1 MIYLDVTSAAVS
13 PMNTGVQRSIRGI
26 YQSLEEDCA
35 QTHTHGV
42 RPMRW
47 DFSGRC
53 YAALSGREGRFL
65 TTPFA
70 NYNRAAAWPGFG
82 GWLAGKEA
90 FRDRWTHKRRRMTMD
105 VLLKE
110 EDTLLIPDL
119 CWDTRIH
126 SWERISRLPGKKV
139 AFFHDAMPLRIKGQ
153 PLSKDKLFAEYVRKL
168 GFMDRVICVSQEV
181 EQDLLH
187 FWKEYGV
194 VPTRTKVLPWPVQFH
209 GERPRNVPNQA
220 SGKLIYVSRL
230 RLRKNHLVLLEAC
243 DLLWGKGRT
252 FSLDLIGVADTLVDT
267 HRILSRV
274 RQSASNGRPVRWL
287 RHVSDEGLHEA
298 YRDSAFTLFPSRM
311 EGFGLPILE
320 SLWHGRP
327 VICGSNGAIGEVSA
341 GGGCLQVDQNDPVDL
356 ARGIQSLLDDKELYN
371 RLHREAST
379 REFHSWADYRGE
391 MLSAIESL
399 VAA

>member
-1 MIYLDVTSAAVS
+1 
-13 PMNTGVQRSIRGI
+13 
-26 YQSLEEDCA
+26 
-35 QTHTHGV
+35 
-42 RPMRW
+42 MRW

-53 YAALSGREGRFL
+53 YATLSGREGRFL
-65 TTPFA
+65 TEPFA
-70 NYNRAAAWPGFG
+70 NYNRAAAWPGLG

-90 FRDRWTHKRRRMTMD
+90 FRDRWTHKSRRMPMD

-126 SWERISRLPGKKV
+126 SWERISQLPGKKV
-139 AFFHDAMPLRIKGQ
+139 AVFHDAMPLRIKGQ
-153 PLSKDKLFAEYVRKL
+153 PLSKDKLFAEYVKKL
-168 GFMDRVICVSQEV
+168 GFMDLVICVSQEV

-187 FWKEYGV
+187 FWKEYEV
-194 VPTRTKVLPWPVQFH
+194 VPARTMVLPWPVQFH

-220 SGKLIYVSRL
+220 SAKLIYVSRL

-243 DLLWGKGRT
+243 DLLWGRGRT

-267 HRILSRV
+267 HRIMRRV
-274 RQSASNGRPVRWL
+274 RQSASRGRPVRWL
-287 RHVSDEGLHEA
+287 RHVSDEGLHQA

-356 ARGIQSLLDDKELYN
+356 ANGIESLLEDRDLYS
-371 RLHREAST
+371 RLQTEASK
-379 REFHSWADYRGE
+379 RKFCSWADYRGE

-399 VAA
+399 VAV

>member
-13 PMNTGVQRSIRGI
+13 AMNTGVQRSIRGI
-26 YQSLEEDCA
+26 HRCLSESHA
-35 QTHTHGV
+35 V
-42 RPMRW
+42 RPVRW

-53 YAALSGREGRFL
+53 YAVLSRREGRFL
-65 TTPFA
+65 TEPFA
-70 NYNRAAAWPGFG
+70 DYRRAAAWPGFAG
-82 GWLAGKEA
+82 CLSGKEA
-90 FRDRWTHKRRRMTMD
+90 MGDRWTRNRRRVPMD
-105 VLLKE
+105 ELMGNG
-110 EDTLLIPDL
+110 DTLLIPDL
-119 CWDTRIH
+119 SWDTRIH

-139 AFFHDAMPLRIKGQ
+139 AIFHDAMPLRIKGQ
-153 PLSKDKLFAEYVRKL
+153 PMSKDELFAEYVRNL
-168 GFMDRVICVSQEV
+168 GFMDLVICVSKEV
-181 EQDLLH
+181 ENDLLH

-194 VPTRTKVLPWPVQFH
+194 VPTRTMVLPWPVQFH
-209 GERPRNVPNQA
+209 GERLRNVPNQA

-230 RLRKNHLVLLEAC
+230 RLRKNHLVLLDAC
-243 DLLWGKGRT
+243 DLLWGRKKT

-274 RQSASNGRPVRWL
+274 RQSASKGRPVRWL

-327 VICGSNGAIGEVSA
+327 VICGSNGAIGEVSS
-341 GGGCLQVDQNDPVDL
+341 GGGCLQVDQNDPADL
-356 ARGIQSLLDDKELYN
+356 ALGIESLLEDRELYN
-371 RLHREAST
+371 RLHAEAST
-379 REFHSWADYRGE
+379 REFRSWADYRGE

-399 VAA
+399 AA